1 MLVVLIT
8 QLYEL
13 DEPNFDETELHLVSE
28 VLLQLID
35 DADDAND
42 EVTVMQMVE
51 PLEAD
56 VLDDAKIQ
64 QGHTNDDDEDEEL
77 LVKDMQ
83 YVKQ

>member
-1 MLVVLIT
+1 M
-8 QLYEL
+8 
-13 DEPNFDETELHLVSE
+13 
-28 VLLQLID
+28 
-35 DADDAND
+35 DDAN
-42 EVTVMQMVE
+42 EVAPVMQMVE

-64 QGHTNDDDEDEEL
+64 RGHTNDDEEVEEL